1 MLTWFW
7 MRSLTRSMGAAA
19 VFETAAET
27 PPTDKLLV
35 AAACAKL
42 RRQRS
47 HHLQVPMAHRLMELS
62 MEIDVLKKSTTKPG
76 IPNNCLSCCA
86 PDILSDVCDVVLRWC
101 RWGCVKVGHV
111 GDWG

>member
-35 AAACAKL
+35 AVASAKL
-42 RRQRS
+42 GRQRS
-47 HHLQVPMAHRLMELS
+47 HHIQLPMADGLMDLS
-62 MEIDVLKKSTTKPG
+62 MEINVLKKSTTKPG
-76 IPNNCLSCCA
+76 IPKRDLSAIWSASSRAIRRCNTHPA
-86 PDILSDVCDVVLRWC
+86 VRPTSWMMYGGEI
-101 RWGCVKVGHV
+101 G
-111 GDWG
+111 